1 MSPWAVLSMAAG
13 GKLILLLTS
22 PPTQGV
28 HALHVPPPPTIISPC
43 CNLPLYSTHF
53 SRSMIPPSA
62 SLSTSKLFGSQ
73 KRRRR
78 NVINQLYSTSSSST
92 PNGGSGNNA
101 MDAEITDSSSGE
113 VAASSSST
121 SFLQAVDNFGMNL
134 KPWALN
140 AYERSGKYSNDNTN
154 GAATGGDD
162 KMVANR
168 IKSILCKLQANVL
181 WILYIIYR
189 GYRGFFVIL
198 PGVFREVHRQLSE
211 SDVVVDP
218 YYGDDDVNADAE
230 QESTKLRTRI
240 TVSVLSVV
248 LTASYVVTGVLRVLG
263 KFIKTFT
270 STTSVESSLEAAAD
284 EMAENDDKLL
294 NKLK

>member
-1 MSPWAVLSMAAG
+1 
-13 GKLILLLTS
+13 
-22 PPTQGV
+22 
-28 HALHVPPPPTIISPC
+28 
-43 CNLPLYSTHF
+43 
-53 SRSMIPPSA
+53 
-62 SLSTSKLFGSQ
+62 
-73 KRRRR
+73 
-78 NVINQLYSTSSSST
+78 
-92 PNGGSGNNA
+92 

-294 NKLK
+294 NNLK